1 MARQPRIEYKGA
13 VHHATAIISSSKF
26 LSMSTKIILLML
38 FFCLGSGVYA
48 GGLDIMLAEVYEDNV
63 DVSDWLMSEKFDGVR
78 GYWDGERL
86 LSKNGND
93 LNPPEAFVK
102 NFPDFPVEGEIWGG
116 RGTFEKTISIV
127 KKDEANNGW
136 LDLKFAIFDLPE
148 SGGGFEERLKI
159 ARRWF
164 DENPSEYAF
173 IIVHKSVGS
182 KERLKEELQRVEQL
196 GGEGL
201 ILRKPGSLYSSGRSG
216 EVLKV
221 KSYYDMEAVVLEHI
235 EGAGRN
241 RGRMGSVLVELPDKT
256 RFKIGTGFSDE
267 ERTNPPQIGSIITF
281 KYYGYYKSGIP
292 KFPSFLRIR
301 KGISVEKKGN
311 AMDAEI

>member
-1 MARQPRIEYKGA
+1 
-13 VHHATAIISSSKF
+13 T
-26 LSMSTKIILLML
+26 
-38 FFCLGSGVYA
+38 
-48 GGLDIMLAEVYEDNV
+48 VYEDNI
-63 DVSDWLMSEKFDGVR
+63 DVSTWLMSEKLDGVR

-93 LNPPEAFVK
+93 LNPPETFVK

-116 RGTFEKTISIV
+116 RGTFERTVSIV
-127 KKDEANNGW
+127 RKDEAHDGW

-148 SGGGFEERLKI
+148 AGGGFEERLNI

-173 IIVHKSVGS
+173 VIVHKSVRS

-201 ILRKPGSLYSSGRSG
+201 ILRKPGSLYSTGRSS

-221 KSYYDMEAVVLEHI
+221 KSYYDMEALVLEHM
-235 EGAGRN
+235 EGTGRN
-241 RGRMGSVLVELPDKT
+241 RGRMGSLLVELPDKT

-267 ERTNPPQIGSIITF
+267 ERINPPPIGSIITF

-301 KGISVEKKGN
+301 KDISLEKKGS
-311 AMDAEI
+311 ATDAGVLGLNKKHLNG